1 MAELRDVPATAG
13 TPPDAAVGYARSTG
27 LLGVTFAV
35 LLAVGMI
42 LLNRTPKLSAS
53 DADYTAFYGGGG
65 QTVLITVGL
74 YLVPF
79 AGIAFLWHMTAVRLL
94 VRALTPAPSAIPYGL
109 QIVSGGLFVALL
121 FSGSAAAG
129 AVALL
134 QDLGDGP
141 VPGPDV
147 GRSLS
152 GVGYALVFVYAVRMA
167 GMYAITTTTLLQHA
181 GLLPR
186 WVALLSYLMAAAMLV
201 TTTLHPALLLV
212 FPGWV
217 ALAGLIVL
225 ARTGRSG
232 VRTPPRS
239 PT

>member
-1 MAELRDVPATAG
+1 MAELRDVTATTG
-13 TPPDAAVGYARSTG
+13 TPPDAAVGYARLTG
-27 LLGVTFAV
+27 LLGVAFAV
-35 LLAVGMI
+35 LLAVG
-42 LLNRTPKLSAS
+42 LVLVHRSPSLGAS
-53 DADYTAFYGGGG
+53 DGDYTAFYGDGGR
-65 QTVLITVGL
+65 TVLVTVGL

-79 AGIAFLWHMTAVRLL
+79 AGIAFLWHMTTVRLL
-94 VRALTPAPSAIPYGL
+94 IRELSPAPSAIPYGL
-109 QIVSGGLFVALL
+109 QVVSGGLFVGLL
-121 FSGSAAAG
+121 FAGSAAAG

-134 QDLGDGP
+134 QDLGDGS

-167 GMYAITTTTLLQHA
+167 GMYAITTTTLLLHA

-201 TTTLHPALLLV
+201 STTFHPALLLV

-225 ARTGRSG
+225 VRTGRSG
-232 VRTPPRS
+232 ARISPRS
-239 PT
+239 RP